1 MICQTPL
8 SWCLKAALCTA
19 LAVATALALSLGAL
33 PARAEAG
40 AAKVALPQP
49 LPPADVARYGE
60 IFALQEKGR
69 WRAADRRIKRLGDKV
84 LMGHLLAQRYLHPT
98 HYRSRFRELRSW
110 MAKYAGLPDA
120 RRIYRLAVKRR
131 PKKARW
137 PRRPRAAGL
146 PWWSAVV
153 TGAAPYRSAKRLSR
167 TQRRRRAV
175 IKRQISRHLRRGRIK
190 RAEHILT
197 HKEVHRLFDRVE
209 IDRAKADIAA
219 AHFYRGNHRKA
230 LNLAERTLR
239 RKNPHLVLAHW
250 TAGLASWRLGRLE
263 RAARHFEA
271 VAQAKTLSPWNQAS
285 GAFWA
290 ARAHLVG
297 RHPQQVNHW
306 LKQAAAHPRTFYGL
320 VAHHTLGRKTP
331 FNWGNP
337 ALDPSGLQALDHMAA
352 GRRAFALL
360 QLGKTRR
367 AERELGNAAARATPE
382 LRRTILAVAS
392 RTDMPRLA
400 YGIGERL
407 TDAEGRQYL
416 SAAFPAP
423 PWRPKGGFK
432 VDRALIYALMRQES
446 GFNSRAKSR
455 SGARGLMQ
463 LMPATARFISGNRR
477 YRGRGRNHLYNPE
490 LNISLGQKYFQ
501 YLLNHE
507 AISGDVI
514 LATAA
519 YNGGPGNLMKWQ
531 RRLGRGD
538 DPLVFIE
545 SIPSR
550 ETRIFVERVL
560 ANFWIYRHRLGQPVP
575 SLDALA
581 SGDWPAYVKLDSL
594 SVAEHAG
601 R

>member
-1 MICQTPL
+1 MICQAPL
-8 SWCLKAALCTA
+8 SWCPRAALWVA
-19 LAVATALALSLGAL
+19 LAVATVLALGAHG
-33 PARAEAG
+33 ARADGG

-49 LPPADVARYGE
+49 LAAADVARYGE

-69 WRAADRRIKRLGDKV
+69 WRAADRRIKRLGDPV
-84 LMGHLLAQRYLHPT
+84 LVGHLLAQRYLHPT

-120 RRIYRLAVKRR
+120 RRIYKLAVRR
-131 PKKARW
+131 KPKKARW
-137 PRRPRAAGL
+137 PRRPRVARF
-146 PWWSAVV
+146 PWWSAAE
-153 TGAAPYRSAKRLSR
+153 TGAAPYRSTKRLSR

-190 RAEHILT
+190 QVVHILT
-197 HKEVHRLFDRVE
+197 HKEVQNLFDRVE
-209 IDRAKADIAA
+209 FDRAKADIAA

-239 RKNPHLVLAHW
+239 RHHPRLALAHW

-271 VAQAKTLSPWNQAS
+271 VAQAKTLSPWIRAA

-297 RHPQQVNHW
+297 RKPENVNHW

-320 VAHHTLGRKTP
+320 MAHHTLGRKTP
-331 FNWGNP
+331 FNWGHP
-337 ALDPSGLQALDHMAA
+337 ALDPSGLSALDRMAS

-360 QLGKTRR
+360 QVGETRR

-382 LRRTILAVAS
+382 IRHTILAVAS
-392 RTDMPRLA
+392 RAHMPRLA
-400 YGIGERL
+400 HGIGERL

-432 VDRALIYALMRQES
+432 IDRALIYALMRQES

-463 LMPATARFISGNRR
+463 LMPATARFISGNRH
-477 YRGRGRNHLYNPE
+477 YRGRGRNRLYDPE
-490 LNISLGQKYFQ
+490 LNISLGQKYIQ
-501 YLLNHE
+501 YLLNHQ

-531 RRLGRGD
+531 RRLGRGN
-538 DPLVFIE
+538 DPLMFIE

-560 ANFWIYRHRLGQPVP
+560 ANFWIYRHRLGQAAP

-581 SGDWPAYVKLDSL
+581 SGDWPAYVKLDNL

>member
-1 MICQTPL
+1 M
-8 SWCLKAALCTA
+8 
-19 LAVATALALSLGAL
+19 AVATALTLGAL

-69 WRAADRRIKRLGDKV
+69 WRAADRRIKRLGDPL

-137 PRRPRAAGL
+137 PRRPKATGF

-153 TGAAPYRSAKRLSR
+153 TGAAPYRSRKRLTR
-167 TQRRRRAV
+167 AQRRRRAV
-175 IKRQISRHLRRGRIK
+175 IKRQISRHLRRGHIK
-190 RAEHILT
+190 RVEHILT
-197 HKEVHRLFDRVE
+197 HQEFQQLFDRVE

-219 AHFYRGNHRKA
+219 AHFYRGDNRKA
-230 LNLAERTLR
+230 LKLAELTLR
-239 RKNPHLVLAHW
+239 GKHPHLVLAHW

-297 RHPQQVNHW
+297 RHPQHVNHW
-306 LKQAAAHPRTFYGL
+306 LRQAAAHPRTFYGL

-337 ALDPSGLQALDHMAA
+337 ALDPSGLQALDRMAA

-360 QLGKTRR
+360 QLGETRR
-367 AERELGNAAARATPE
+367 AERELGNAAAWATPE
-382 LRRTILAVAS
+382 LRHTILAVAS
-392 RTDMPRLA
+392 RADMARLA
-400 YGIGERL
+400 FGIGERL

-477 YRGRGRNHLYNPE
+477 YRGRGRNRLYDPE
-490 LNISLGQKYFQ
+490 LNLSLAQKYLQ
-501 YLLNHE
+501 HLLSHK

-514 LATAA
+514 LVTAA

-531 RRLGRGD
+531 RRLGRGN
-538 DPLVFIE
+538 DPLMFIE

-550 ETRIFVERVL
+550 ETRIFIERVL
-560 ANFWIYRHRLGQPVP
+560 ANFWIYRNRLGQPAP
-575 SLDALA
+575 SLDAVA
-581 SGDWPAYVKLDSL
+581 SGDWPTYVKLDGL
-594 SVAEHAG
+594 SVVEHAG

>member
-1 MICQTPL
+1 MNFLAPM
-8 SWCLKAALCTA
+8 SWRPRAALGAVIA
-19 LAVATALALSLGAL
+19 LACALALGAHG
-33 PARAEAG
+33 ARAEEG
-40 AAKVALPQP
+40 AAKVSLPQP
-49 LPPADVARYGE
+49 LGPADVARYGE

-98 HYRSRFRELRSW
+98 HYRSRFRELRGW

-120 RRIYRLAVKRR
+120 RRIYKLAVKRR

-137 PRRPRAAGL
+137 PRRPRTRGL
-146 PWWSAVV
+146 PWWSAAV
-153 TGAAPYRSAKRLSR
+153 TGAAPYRSTKRLSR
-167 TQRRRRAV
+167 VQRRRRGV
-175 IKRQISRHLRRGRIK
+175 IKRQIRRHLRRGHIK
-190 RAEHILT
+190 RVVHILT

-209 IDRAKADIAA
+209 IARAKADIAA
-219 AHFYRGNHRKA
+219 AHFYRGDHRKA
-230 LNLAERTLR
+230 LNLAERALR
-239 RKNPHLVLAHW
+239 RENPHLALAHW
-250 TAGLASWRLGRLE
+250 TAGLASWRLGKFE

-297 RHPQQVNHW
+297 RHPQHVNHW
-306 LKQAAAHPRTFYGL
+306 LRQAAAHPRTFYGL
-320 VAHHTLGRKTP
+320 LAHHSLGRNTP

-337 ALDPSGLQALDHMAA
+337 DLDPSGLRALDSMAS

-360 QLGKTRR
+360 QLGKTRS
-367 AERELGNAAARATPE
+367 AERELSTAAARAEPE
-382 LRRTILAVAS
+382 LRHTILAVAS
-392 RTDMPRLA
+392 RNNMARLA
-400 YGIGERL
+400 HGIGERL
-407 TDAEGRQYL
+407 TDAHGRKYL

-463 LMPATARFISGNRR
+463 LMPATARFISGDRR
-477 YRGRGRNHLYNPE
+477 YRGRGRNRLYDPE
-490 LNISLGQKYFQ
+490 LNISLGQKYLQ
-501 YLLNHE
+501 HLLSHE

-519 YNGGPGNLMKWQ
+519 YNGGPGNLVKWQ
-531 RRLGRGD
+531 RRLGRGN
-538 DPLVFIE
+538 DPLIFIE

-560 ANFWIYRHRLGQPVP
+560 TNFWIYRNRLGQPMP
-575 SLDALA
+575 SLDEVA
-581 SGDWPAYVKLDSL
+581 SGDWPSYVKLDGL
-594 SVAEHAG
+594 SVAEHAP
-601 R
+601 